1 MSPTTVA
8 ALIDQLDLERI
19 GPTTFRGRTGDPI
32 TGPYARLFGG
42 LIAAQSLRAAQASV
56 PDDRHAHSLHGYFLA
71 PGRTGDPVELDVD
84 PLRDGRSFNTR
95 RVVVRQHDQPI
106 FTLVVSFHRDEA
118 GEEFQV
124 DAPDAPDPDAPGER
138 WVPGYPPAE
147 VFEFRDVPLPP
158 PDAQGP
164 DPATMRF
171 WARTV
176 EPLPDD
182 RGLHLCVLAY
192 LSDLSGLTASARAI
206 GLDWTSMQAA
216 SLDHT
221 VHFHRPLRLDRWVLV
236 DMRPVS
242 NSGNRGLV
250 RNTIHDRDG
259 VLGASVTQEAL
270 VRKVR

>member
-1 MSPTTVA
+1 MTSPPVA

-19 GPTTFRGRTGDPI
+19 GPTTFLGRTGDPLG
-32 TGPYARLFGG
+32 GPYARLFGG

-56 PDDRHAHSLHGYFLA
+56 PADRHAHSLHGYFLA
-71 PGRTGDPVELDVD
+71 PGKTGDPVELDVD

-95 RVVVRQHDQPI
+95 RVVVRQGDQPI
-106 FTLVVSFHRDEA
+106 FTLVVSFHRDEP
-118 GEEFQV
+118 GREFQV
-124 DAPDAPDPDAPGER
+124 DAPDAPDPDTGTP
-138 WVPGYPPAE
+138 WIPGYPPAE
-147 VFEFRDVPLPP
+147 VFEFREVPLA
-158 PDAQGP
+158 DDRGP

-171 WARTV
+171 WARTRA
-176 EPLPDD
+176 PLPDD

-206 GLDWTSMQAA
+206 GLEWGAMQAA

-242 NSGNRGLV
+242 NSGSRGLV
-250 RNTIHDRDG
+250 RNTIHDREG

-270 VRKVR
+270 VREISRRR